1 MLKNQLLFCRQVY
14 RLQIL
19 HIAKKLYPCSFI
31 TVLVCRQQSLIPL
44 LVVTIKYAFVRISQV
59 QKVLLSEDNK
69 LI

>member
-31 TVLVCRQQSLIPL
+31 TVLVCQQSLIPL
-44 LVVTIKYAFVRISQV
+44 LIVTIKYAFVRISQV
-59 QKVLLSEDNK
+59 QKVLLSEDNR